1 MRWIEYV
8 ANVVERYPKDLA
20 VICHDE
26 EMTYAQLWTAAETEA
41 QRLREVEHV
50 LRGQYYYQSCTQDIA
65 YVVRFI
71 ALHMIGALSDI
82 LYTTG
87 STGRPKAVLLS
98 EEGIVANA
106 ENLIDAHG
114 YHHGMVFVV
123 CGPLDHFGPWSKML
137 PVFMTGATL
146 HILDGLKD
154 LESLFDALRPAHSAT
169 FLVPSAIR
177 MLLQLNENRLAAL
190 ADSIEFIETGA
201 APMAT
206 SDMDRLRELLP
217 RTRLFNTYA
226 STETGI
232 VCTYQFHLPSAEG
245 REGEAPKPILQGC
258 VGPMMKHAMVS
269 IGPKGNI
276 CVSGPMLMAGYL
288 NDDGEGNLHLDSVGE
303 MFVTADLGYFDDE
316 GRLFLTGRSNDFIN
330 VGGLKLSPVE
340 VEDAAAGFPSIE
352 DCICIPESHP
362 LMGQV
367 PKLLLTLREG
377 TTFNKRELACYLK
390 EKLIETWKVPMRY
403 EVVEEIRKMPNGKK
417 NRRSYLTS
425 CGGQP

>member
-1 MRWIEYV
+1 
-8 ANVVERYPKDLA
+8 
-20 VICHDE
+20 
-26 EMTYAQLWTAAETEA
+26 MTYAQLWTAAKTEA
-41 QRLREVEHV
+41 QRLRESEHV
-50 LRGQYYYQSCTQDIA
+50 RAGQFYFQSCTQDIA

-71 ALHMIGALSDI
+71 ALHLIGALSDI

-87 STGRPKAVLLS
+87 STGKPKAVLLS

-123 CGPLDHFGPWSKML
+123 CGPLDHFGSWSKML
-137 PVFMTGATL
+137 PVFKTGATL
-146 HILDGLKD
+146 HILDGMKD
-154 LESLFDALRPAHSAT
+154 MEALFDALRPVHSAT

-177 MLLQLNENRLAAL
+177 MMLQLNSDRLVSL
-190 ADSIEFIETGA
+190 ADSIEFVETGA

-206 SDMDRLRELLP
+206 VDIERLRELLP
-217 RTRLFNTYA
+217 HTRLYNTYA

-232 VCTYQFHLPSAEG
+232 VCTYPFHLPSAEG
-245 REGEAPKPILQGC
+245 REGETPKPVLQGC
-258 VGPMMKHAMVS
+258 VGPMMKHAKVS
-269 IGPKGNI
+269 IGPEGNI
-276 CVSGPMLMAGYL
+276 SVSGPMLMAGYL
-288 NDDGEGNLHLDSVGE
+288 NEDVEGNLQLAPVGE
-303 MFVTADLGYFDDE
+303 MFETADLGYLDDK
-316 GRLFLTGRSNDFIN
+316 GCLFLTGRSNDFIN

-340 VEDAAAGFPSIE
+340 VEDAAAGFTGIE
-352 DCICIPESHP
+352 DCICIPEPHP

-367 PKLLLTLREG
+367 PKLLLTLSEG
-377 TTFNKRELACYLK
+377 TKFNKRELANYLK

-403 EVVEEIRKMPNGKK
+403 EVVDEIRKMPNGKK